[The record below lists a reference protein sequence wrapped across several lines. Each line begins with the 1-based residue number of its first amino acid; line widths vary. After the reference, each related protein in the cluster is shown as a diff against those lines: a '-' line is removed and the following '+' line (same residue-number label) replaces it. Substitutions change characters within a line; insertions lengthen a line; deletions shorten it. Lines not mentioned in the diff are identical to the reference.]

1 MSEQNTKLE
10 VFIEKLLECGN
21 YRVAA
26 EFAGYAADHGR
37 KLYKN
42 NLEEIQARMSEK
54 MTLMQVQAMNIVE
67 ETMTHEGAIKPKQ
80 DLKLNAAKD
89 VMDRGG
95 LAKRQAIDMAVS
107 ELPAVMQLPA
117 KAPKPSQEDS

>member
-1 MSEQNTKLE
+1 MEEPTKVE
-10 VFIEKLLECGN
+10 VFIEKLLECGDYN
-21 YRVAA
+21 DAA
-26 EFAGYAADHGR
+26 EFAGYDRSQGR
-37 KLYKN
+37 RLYKN
-42 NLEEIQARMSEK
+42 NLEEINSRMSEK
-54 MTLMQVQAMNIVE
+54 MTLMQVQAIKVVE
-67 ETMTHEGAIKPKQ
+67 DTMGTGALNPKQ

-117 KAPKPSQEDS
+117 KAPKPTQEDS